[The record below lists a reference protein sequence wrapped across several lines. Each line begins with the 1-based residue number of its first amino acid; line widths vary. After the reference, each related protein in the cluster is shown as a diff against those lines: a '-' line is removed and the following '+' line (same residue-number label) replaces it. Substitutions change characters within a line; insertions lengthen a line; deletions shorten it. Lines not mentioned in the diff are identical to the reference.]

1 MKRFLKLFSVSFLMV
16 LLLQV
21 QLNTA
26 FAQPGP
32 PDNPGPPNGTPGG
45 PPNPPPGGNPN
56 PGCPPDCPRPNN
68 FPPCPPRCVPIDGGL
83 SLLIA
88 AGIGIGAKKAYDRRR
103 RRSEEGVEG

>member
-1 MKRFLKLFSVSFLMV
+1 MKRLFKLFSVSFLMV

-32 PDNPGPPNGTPGG
+32 PDNPGPPN
-45 PPNPPPGGNPN
+45 PPPGGNPN
-56 PGCPPDCPRPNN
+56 PGCPPDCPGGNN
-68 FPPCPPRCVPIDGGL
+68 CPPRCVPIDGGL

-103 RRSEEGVEG
+103 RRSEVGVEG